1 MANSVAQGNRAIALK
16 KAQQA
21 AAQLSQDADRAKTA
35 ALSRRAPRG
44 QPDTQSNKDAR
55 AQFTKDAEGMAV
67 KAQQAIA
74 QVESFKANPN
84 QYTTDQIKDYSQRV
98 VISEDTK
105 KRQRQ
110 SRTRATSAMQER
122 GNQQIRDS
130 QVTELQRLGG
140 SGSLQSGNDGPTKTS
155 ETLGTDSRVTAR
167 QAKGTAALSQPWAP
181 EFTYTPIPVPPSTPQ
196 SRFAD
201 IATPGVG
208 MFSGVQQKPTT
219 AEPLAKGESAKN
231 RISPY
236 LIPVEERSLINRY
249 SPEGKPVQGPQ
260 RIPQRYSVTDSSG
273 KVRTFKDLETAKK
286 YTARTSQAVITPI
299 GLTDFVNQ
307 QKPSAVEGWNEI
319 WTVEGSNKEF
329 KSEKEANQFIKNEQ
343 EKLPFTDP
351 KSVLYP
357 ITEPLYKYID
367 KSAKYNFDRLE
378 KNGNDFETKAMAAG
392 ISFQGSM
399 LSGFQNIREQVQTKI
414 LQKPPTPTK
423 QISSI
428 PTLESKALESA
439 VEGVGVQWTYPY
451 VTGVD
456 VNPLSEK
463 NPVSKYYQGAAK
475 QWGTQTPTQNA
486 AQLLVMA
493 PVVAFDIA
501 TLGEGGLAAGRVAT
515 RVTTK
520 IVSPII
526 AKTVSKEI
534 FLGGLRQ
541 GVGITRK
548 VQLNTGKFDYVKSGT
563 IDAPVQSRGTYGNLA
578 KKNYLDNIDFNIKP
592 TKLKTKV
599 DPYVSGTVSI
609 PTKGTYGNLAKKSE
623 LDNIDFNIKPT
634 KLKTNVDPYVSGT
647 VDAPVVNRGSY
658 GNLAKKNYLDNIDFN
673 YPKLSQFQSTE
684 ISLGSG
690 ERIGKSRI
698 LKGVGFVS
706 VITPSQGFLSK
717 IVNLGLG
724 GAKKE
729 KIEQVFYHGTTP
741 ESGIAIVK
749 SQGFDFGKSKTSSGT
764 MFAASSKDMAYGEMG
779 SLLKITMK
787 KGATSIRADL
797 APKVVRQNP
806 IEGWNIIR
814 DKSKAFGFDIIE
826 NMKSPKYE
834 GREIELLSNKN
845 IKKIEETILN
855 VKKPQTLSELA
866 AVKASKLGS
875 PFSQE
880 KEIDGFIDIGGKPNP
895 ITLSDLAATK
905 ASKVSSPFSQEGG
918 EKLYHYTKDA
928 NAVEILDK
936 GFDVSKSKNLKSI
949 FTNDSIESDSGLGGK
964 LVKGDTNLEITMK
977 KDAKVFDVDK
987 ELTKSDWKDIEKISK
1002 KQGLSISQENDIIR
1016 NMAKEKGSDIIKG
1029 IRQGEQNTGSEVE
1042 ILNIKAI
1049 KSIKSI
1055 RGDIKGEWIQSK
1067 TTSQTAPQTLL
1078 LKEKEVEKIT
1088 PVQLSMFHSYGI
1100 KLGAGRIIPPRP
1112 SIQPRVVTTSL
1123 PKEKTSQM
1131 SVTKSTQKQTS
1142 AARNYTPQTLLTMSK
1157 PRNISQRNTGQPL
1170 LSMPKQSNSA
1180 SPILVSRSQPIL
1192 VQSPEIT
1199 QLQTPVQTLKQ
1210 KPPTDP
1216 TPRLK
1221 SINIPK
1227 PKQRL
1232 VQKQVTVPPPPRRVP
1247 PPIILPFSDKNKK
1260 KKSGT
1265 SKQNDFLGN
1274 TKLDSIEG
1282 LFRRSTIIHG
1292 DKRISKQV
1300 KKDRKAKFKERGVSF
1315 FSKR

>member
-1 MANSVAQGNRAIALK
+1 MVSQGELARLDAIRQAERTAQMMRSNLQQERSSAYHRSIDNKRDQGSKNAANKAADNTQARINTLENQIAQAKANPTYTVQQINTA
-16 KAQQA
+16 AQQA
-21 AAQLSQDADRAKTA
+21 TVDSA
-35 ALSRRAPRG
+35 
-44 QPDTQSNKDAR
+44 TQ
-55 AQFTKDAEGMAV
+55 
-67 KAQQAIA
+67 
-74 QVESFKANPN
+74 
-84 QYTTDQIKDYSQRV
+84 
-98 VISEDTK
+98 
-105 KRQRQ
+105 KRERQ
-110 SRTRATSAMQER
+110 SRTRATSAMQAQ
-122 GNQQIRDS
+122 GNAQIQES
-130 QVTELQRLGG
+130 QTTELQRLGG
-140 SGSLQSGNDGPTKTS
+140 SGVLVSGNEGPTKTS
-155 ETLGTDSRVTAR
+155 ETLGTGSRVRAK
-167 QAKGTAALSQPWAP
+167 QAKGTAPLNQPWESQYVYNP
-181 EFTYTPIPVPPSTPQ
+181 KPKGTDPQDPVKNWEQ
-196 SRFAD
+196 V
-201 IATPGVG
+201 ATPGVG
-208 MFSGVQQKPTT
+208 MFSGVEQKPTT

-249 SPEGKPVQGPQ
+249 SPEGKPVQGPE
-260 RIPQRYSVTDSSG
+260 RIPQSYSVTDSNG

-378 KNGNDFETKAMAAG
+378 KKPNDFETNVMSAA
-392 ISFQGSM
+392 ISFQGSV
-399 LSGFQNIREQVQTKI
+399 LTGFESVREQVQTKI
-414 LQKPPTPTK
+414 LQNPPTPTR

-428 PTLESKALESA
+428 STLESKGLESA
-439 VEGVGVQWTYPY
+439 TEGVGAQWTYPFI
-451 VTGVD
+451 TGVD

-501 TLGEGGLAAGRVAT
+501 TLGEGGLAVGRVGA
-515 RVTTK
+515 RVVTK
-520 IVSPII
+520 IASPII
-526 AKTVSKEI
+526 VKTVRKEI
-534 FLGGLRQ
+534 LLGGLRQ
-541 GVGITRK
+541 GVGITPK
-548 VQLNTGKFDYVKSGT
+548 VQLKTGKFDYVKSGT
-563 IDAPVQSRGTYGNLA
+563 IDTPVQSRGTYGNLA

-592 TKLKTKV
+592 TKLKTNV

-797 APKVVRQNP
+797 APKIVRQNP

-834 GREIELLSNKN
+834 GREVELLSNKN

-855 VKKPQTLSELA
+855 VKKPQTLTELA

-880 KEIDGFIDIGGKPNP
+880 KEIEGFIDIGEKPNP

-905 ASKVSSPFSQEGG
+905 ASKVTSPKPLKIT
-918 EKLYHYTKDA
+918 EKP
-928 NAVEILDK
+928 
-936 GFDVSKSKNLKSI
+936 
-949 FTNDSIESDSGLGGK
+949 
-964 LVKGDTNLEITMK
+964 
-977 KDAKVFDVDK
+977 K
-987 ELTKSDWKDIEKISK
+987 E
-1002 KQGLSISQENDIIR
+1002 
-1016 NMAKEKGSDIIKG
+1016 
-1029 IRQGEQNTGSEVE
+1029 
-1042 ILNIKAI
+1042 
-1049 KSIKSI
+1049 
-1055 RGDIKGEWIQSK
+1055 
-1067 TTSQTAPQTLL
+1067 PQTLL

-1088 PVQLSMFHSYGI
+1088 PVQLSMFHQRGI

-1180 SPILVSRSQPIL
+1180 VPILVLRSQPLL

-1210 KPPTDP
+1210 KPPTDG

-1232 VQKQVTVPPPPRRVP
+1232 VQKQVTIPPPPRRVP

-1300 KKDRKAKFKERGVSF
+1300 KKDKRAKFKERGVSF